1 MYIFND
7 PNILRDIADGGLF
20 SVEFRTSAFYWVYLP
35 KYGTF
40 LLSFLR
46 VLQVVAY

>member
-20 SVEFRTSAFYWVYLP
+20 QSNLGQALFTGFTYQSMGRFY
-35 KYGTF
+35 
-40 LLSFLR
+40 
-46 VLQVVAY
+46 